1 MQKELIELCIGAILH
16 DIGKIG
22 ERARIKL
29 SGQSEGMKP
38 YICPTE
44 KDGNYGYLHA
54 ACTNEFMEKIKNKLP
69 RELDASKIANIA
81 CYHHKPDQNNPLHY
95 LVQTADWL
103 SAGQDRNEGQKDD
116 SSVLRDAGIRDFA
129 NSIFAG
135 ITPIVKKDWK
145 KSESVHLPL
154 IPLELNEKVFPCSAA
169 ANPVEEHNQLWNSIL
184 KHFDEQLEPTSPAL
198 FINQL
203 IWVFGLYSWSVRSHR
218 SQVAEISLLDH
229 SLTTAAFAC
238 ALYQYHSQTNTM
250 TEKDIQNYNPKKFRI
265 VQGDLSGIQSYLY
278 DAALDSPSGL
288 SKRLRAKSFYLSL
301 ITRLAGSLLL
311 QRVGLPE
318 VNRIIDAGGNF
329 TLLVHNTP
337 DCLNA
342 LKETQKQIDDWFRR
356 TFAGKLHLNLC
367 YETKLSGE
375 DFRKERF
382 YEIQQKLAWQMDHAK
397 RLAQRAVLADGA
409 CWNPSAF
416 LPPIDPSLIPKTPSE
431 EGENSEKLPENQFF
445 KDLGE
450 KLTRGNFLIVSTAA
464 VPGGFSEDLARLP
477 LAHPFDAYYF
487 AVKGAPAASP
497 DITGCFELV
506 PGNESKSLGQT
517 RCGLLLANY
526 IPRQTE
532 QDRPVY
538 EFPQIAD
545 WLRQQLE
552 DKQEAVF
559 TAGKPKSFAQLC
571 ADSFRIC
578 KTGEKIE
585 IKGEPLLAVLKADVD
600 RLGMLFSKTLENARA
615 PLSWYISLS
624 RQLNLFFCGILPGWF
639 LNPPKENPDF
649 RNIYTVYAGGDD
661 LLLVGPWTTML
672 QFAAF
677 LRRKFKEYV
686 CGHPEVSIS
695 AGIALCHSRFPLS
708 QAAKQADDALD
719 KAKKTRDRICVF
731 NTVLTWE
738 AFEQAIG
745 RDASFFDEVLTEEAK
760 KHEIKVISKGF
771 IYRLL
776 RYAKTAEECV
786 DAGKTPVNLRKLLWR
801 SHLKYDID
809 RSVRPVDNNK
819 KQPIGRSRIEELT
832 ALTADD
838 AGKDKIRRLK
848 VAATYC
854 LYLNR

>member
-1 MQKELIELCIGAILH
+1 MMQKELIELCIGAILH

-22 ERARIKL
+22 ERARIGL
-29 SGQSEGMKP
+29 SPQSEGIKS
-38 YICPTE
+38 YICPTG
-44 KDGNYGYLHA
+44 KDGSYGYLHA
-54 ACTNEFMEKIKNKLP
+54 ACTNEFMEKITNKLP
-69 RELDASKIANIA
+69 RELDPSKIANIA
-81 CYHHKPDQNNPLHY
+81 SYHHKPNHNEPLQFI
-95 LVQTADWL
+95 VQTADRL
-103 SAGQDRNEGQKDD
+103 SAGQDRADEQKDD
-116 SSVLRDAGIRDFA
+116 SAVPRDAGIRDFA

-135 ITPIVKKDWK
+135 IVPIVKKDWK

-154 IPLELNEKVFPCSAA
+154 IPLELNEKVFPCSAS
-169 ANPVEEHNQLWNSIL
+169 ANPVEGHNLLWNSIL
-184 KHFDEQLEPTSPAL
+184 KHFEQLEPTNPAL

-218 SQVAEISLLDH
+218 SQFAEISLLDH
-229 SLTTAAFAC
+229 SLTTAALAC
-238 ALYQYHSQTNTM
+238 ALYQYHIQKGTLN
-250 TEKDIQNYNPKKFRI
+250 EKDIQDDKPEKFRI

-278 DAALDSPSGL
+278 DAALDNPSGL

-311 QRVGLPE
+311 QKVGLPE

-337 DCLNA
+337 DCLNS
-342 LKETQKQIDDWFRR
+342 LKEAQKQIDDWFRR
-356 TFAGKLHLNLC
+356 AFAGKLHLNLC
-367 YETKLSGE
+367 YETELSSN
-375 DFRKERF
+375 DFKKERF
-382 YEIQQKLAWQMDHAK
+382 CEIQKKLAWQMDHAK
-397 RLAQRAVLADGA
+397 KQPQKAVLTNNGS
-409 CWNPSAF
+409 WNPDAF
-416 LPPIDPSLIPKTPSE
+416 LPQIDPSLLPKNTAE
-431 EGENSEKLPENQFF
+431 EGENAEELPENKFF
-445 KDLGE
+445 EELGR
-450 KLTRGNFLIVSTAA
+450 KLTSGNFLIVSRAA
-464 VPGGFSEDLARLP
+464 LPDAFSEELARLP
-477 LAHPFDAYYF
+477 LAHPFGAFYF
-487 AVKGAPAASP
+487 AVKAAPAASA
-497 DITGCFELV
+497 DIVGCFELV
-506 PGNESKSLGQT
+506 PGKESKPLSQT

-532 QDRPVY
+532 QDRPLY
-538 EFPQIAD
+538 EFPEIAD
-545 WLRQQLE
+545 WLRQQ
-552 DKQEAVF
+552 F
-559 TAGKPKSFAQLC
+559 TEENESLYRSGEPKTFAQLC

-585 IKGEPLLAVLKADVD
+585 VKGEPLLAVLKADVD
-600 RLGMLFSKTLENARA
+600 RLGMLFSKTLENAKA

-672 QFAAF
+672 QFACF
-677 LRRKFKEYV
+677 LHQQFKKYV
-686 CGHPEVSIS
+686 CGHPEISIS

-708 QAAKQADDALD
+708 QAAKQAKEALD
-719 KAKKTRDRICVF
+719 KAKENRDRICVF

-745 RDASFFDEVLTEEAK
+745 RDAGFFDQMITEEGA
-760 KHEIKVISKGF
+760 EGIKAAKGF
-771 IYRLL
+771 VYRLIQ
-776 RYAKTAEECV
+776 YAKTAEECA

-801 SHLKYDID
+801 SHLRYDIARNVKLLD
-809 RSVRPVDNNK
+809 KNNS
-819 KQPIGRSRIEELT
+819 QPQGLQRLEELT

>member
-1 MQKELIELCIGAILH
+1 MMQKELIELCIGAILH

-22 ERARIKL
+22 ERARIIL
-29 SGQSEGMKP
+29 SAQSERLKP

-103 SAGQDRNEGQKDD
+103 SAGQDRAEGQKDD
-116 SSVLRDAGIRDFA
+116 SSVPRDAGIRDFA

-145 KSESVHLPL
+145 KPESVHLPL
-154 IPLELNEKVFPCSAA
+154 IPLELNEKVFPCSAS
-169 ANPVEEHNQLWNSIL
+169 ANPVGGHNLLWASIL
-184 KHFDEQLEPTSPAL
+184 GHFEQLEPTNPAL
-198 FINQL
+198 FMNQL

-218 SQVAEISLLDH
+218 SQFAEISLLDH

-238 ALYQYHSQTNTM
+238 ALYQYHSRTNTM
-250 TEKDIQNYNPKKFRI
+250 TEKDIQDYKPKKFRI

-278 DAALDSPSGL
+278 DAALDNPSGL
-288 SKRLRAKSFYLSL
+288 SKRLRAKSFYLNL

-311 QRVGLPE
+311 QKVGLPE

-337 DCLNA
+337 DCLNI
-342 LKETQKQIDDWFRR
+342 LKETQKQIDDWFRC

-367 YETKLSGE
+367 YETELSGE

-382 YEIQQKLAWQMDHAK
+382 YEIQQKLAWQMDKTK
-397 RLAQRAVLADGA
+397 RQAQRAVLADGT
-409 CWNPSAF
+409 CWSPAAF

-431 EGENSEKLPENQFF
+431 EGENSERFPENQFF
-445 KDLGE
+445 KELGG
-450 KLTRGNFLIVSTAA
+450 KLTSGNFLIVSTAA
-464 VPGGFSEDLARLP
+464 VPGGFSEELARLP

-487 AVKGAPAASP
+487 AVKGAPAASA

-532 QDRPVY
+532 QDRLLY
-538 EFPQIAD
+538 EFPEIAD
-545 WLRQQLE
+545 WLRQQFSE
-552 DKQEAVF
+552 ENESVYSSGQ
-559 TAGKPKSFAQLC
+559 PKSFAQLC

-578 KTGEKIE
+578 KTGEKIAV
-585 IKGEPLLAVLKADVD
+585 KGEPLLAVLKADVD
-600 RLGMLFSKTLENARA
+600 RLGMLFSKTLENAKA

-639 LNPPKENPDF
+639 LNPPKEYPEF

-672 QFAAF
+672 KFAAF
-677 LRRKFKEYV
+677 LCRKFKEYV

-708 QAAKQADDALD
+708 QAAKQADEALD
-719 KAKKTRDRICVF
+719 NAKKTRDRICVF

-745 RDASFFDEVLTEEAK
+745 RDVSFFDQMITEDGAEG
-760 KHEIKVISKGF
+760 IKAAKGF

-801 SHLKYDID
+801 SHLKYDIA
-809 RSVRPVDNNK
+809 RNVKPVDTGDR
-819 KQPIGRSRIEELT
+819 QPAGLRRIEELT